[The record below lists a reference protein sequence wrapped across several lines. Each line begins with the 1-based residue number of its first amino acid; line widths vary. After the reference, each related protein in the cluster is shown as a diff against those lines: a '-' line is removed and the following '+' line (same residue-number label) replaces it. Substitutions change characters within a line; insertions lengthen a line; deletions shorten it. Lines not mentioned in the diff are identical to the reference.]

1 MKTWHKILI
10 IMFIL
15 GTIGAALGYKFV
27 YNKPHPDYLSLKP
40 DRDFEK
46 ATPDFQITA
55 LDLFSAY
62 RNDKKSAELK
72 FNGKVVEIA
81 GLISKVEEADS
92 LTIAVFVMDQG
103 MFGDEGIRCTM
114 LPNHTRAIEALTGS
128 EITIK
133 GFVSGYNDTDVIFE
147 KCSLIK

>member
-1 MKTWHKILI
+1 MPNSKITAMKTWHKILI

-27 YNKPHPDYLSLKP
+27 YNKPH
-40 DRDFEK
+40 RDFEK
-46 ATPDFQITA
+46 ATPDFQMTA

-62 RNDKKSAELK
+62 QNDKKSAELK